1 MRAFGILTLISMVA
15 ASKYLDF
22 NKNDSFKYSPE
33 SYDNEINGGMHLN
46 NQGYSSSEFGLMNQD
61 YFEKNQDTDYLDNEE
76 FENYSNGGENNEP
89 SINQAKSFEIKNN
102 GLVGGNVD
110 PNISDE
116 VKKIIAQMSKS
127 GQAVSDGDKVV
138 IVENSAPVK
147 KDASV
152 LDVGGAAAVA
162 PAAGISDADLDIA
175 TLSGT
180 SGAVDTTTLFPNIPN
195 NIPAYVGDARF
206 VTQMN
211 MFIST
216 LRLIDP
222 TQSSSTLAPASG
234 GPSTVSLFYTKQ
246 PMQLFAS
253 VGQTGDPNMF
263 RRVLIIALEGMI
275 NGPIRLDQFF
285 NLAQIS
291 LRKNV
296 RYINAKCR
304 RNYNLLFSK
313 YAMNVGYKFSNALV
327 GNERLFARVIKT
339 FFQQLNAS
347 PSSTLA
353 LSNFVRN
360 ATVTLYSSKI
370 RKIPNRARTLG
381 LAMSK
386 FQNVVIKNYGVE
398 RGGFNTFDNN
408 NIANIFDAASV
419 GHSFY
424 INDLVKTVVYIANKN
439 ITLFEKDIV
448 FFSYFTQ
455 LRLPYFLKTAMAAVD
470 SMTRSQ
476 WNASFLISSL
486 ADFFVSQSATVK
498 YVMNFYKLFYKS
510 VDFST
515 NDFILRVLLAYMIV
529 SLSFLLPFC
538 NCC

>member
-1 MRAFGILTLISMVA
+1 MRTFGVLTLFSLVA
-15 ASKYLDF
+15 ANEFLDF
-22 NKNDSFKYSPE
+22 NENKNFKYSPE
-33 SYDNEINGGMHLN
+33 SYDNVINGDMHLN
-46 NQGYSSSEFGLMNQD
+46 NQVYSPSELGLMNQD
-61 YFEKNQDTDYLDNEE
+61 YIENNQDTDLLDNEE
-76 FENYSNGGENNEP
+76 FQNYLNGGENDEP
-89 SINQAKSFEIKNN
+89 TVNQVKSFEIKNN
-102 GLVGGNVD
+102 GLVGNNVD
-110 PNISDE
+110 PNMSEE

-147 KDASV
+147 RDASA
-152 LDVGGAAAVA
+152 LDVGGAAPVA
-162 PAAGISDADLDIA
+162 PAAAVSDADLDIA
-175 TLSGT
+175 TLSGA
-180 SGAVDTTTLFPNIPN
+180 SGAVDTTTIFPNIPN
-195 NIPAYVGDARF
+195 NIPAYEGDASF

-216 LRLIDP
+216 LRLTGS
-222 TQSSSTLAPASG
+222 TQSSANLAPASG

-296 RYINAKCR
+296 RYINRKCR

-313 YAMNVGYKFSNALV
+313 FAMNVGYKFSNALV

-347 PSSTLA
+347 PSSTRA
-353 LSNFVRN
+353 LSSFIAN
-360 ATVTLYSSKI
+360 ATVTLYNSKI
-370 RKIPNRARTLG
+370 RKIPNNARTIG

-398 RGGFNTFDNN
+398 RGGFNTYDNN

-419 GHSFY
+419 GNSIY
-424 INDLVKTVVYIANKN
+424 INDLVNTVVSIANKN
-439 ITLFEKDIV
+439 ITLFERDIV

-455 LRLPYFLKTAMAAVD
+455 LRLSYFLKTAMTAVD

-486 ADFFVSQSATVK
+486 ADFFQNQAKTVN
-498 YVMNFYKLFYKS
+498 YVMNFYKLFYRM

-515 NDFILRVLLAYMIV
+515 NDFVLRVLLAYMIV
-529 SLSFLLPFC
+529 ALSFLLPFC